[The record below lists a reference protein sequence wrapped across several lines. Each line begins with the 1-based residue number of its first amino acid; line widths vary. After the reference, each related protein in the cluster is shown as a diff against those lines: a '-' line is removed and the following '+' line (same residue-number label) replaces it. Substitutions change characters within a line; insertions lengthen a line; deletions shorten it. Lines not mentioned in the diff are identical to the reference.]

1 MKAFKNFE
9 GTTVSGNGKKKLRDT
24 FTDQFVTAFGYFL
37 IFSKIGMI

>member
-1 MKAFKNFE
+1 MKAFKISKAQQFQE
-9 GTTVSGNGKKKLRDT
+9 MEKRLRDT